1 MNNEKFSLCIP
12 CYNYIENRVDNL
24 MWRIADF
31 SSENNV
37 LYPAVYTVDGDNEYL
52 PRKLSVNAYS
62 VQQFKPSIYR
72 WSRNEKLKVRSND
85 TEICP
90 MEIVKLSD
98 SILENHNT
106 DIKIREILY
115 TGIPFYEHISNDF
128 LLVVNEDDN
137 YYEALKFKRT
147 MSCISDKNMFKIE
160 KICQDMLRATHKVEL
175 ITFLKKDVIDTQ
187 ESNIRSGAY
196 TYAPIRCFYKYLD
209 LPRASREFELREPRD
224 YAKAFVSKY
233 VKTRQEVLATTNK
246 DRQRLSNIIDIAL
259 HDKKEI
265 ADFYRET
272 GYSSLDME
280 YGLSDLKTDVIE
292 ILVGSNSFSKIIED
306 IFLRSE
312 DLKTNFIDIAKK
324 LWVAEATELMVSIE
338 KDIQDRDD
346 KLKKSTIEYT
356 SLLNKIDKIKLETTE
371 IENKYTSKEQEF
383 HELNN
388 RLEEVKSNIQRELN
402 KFQTDIVHLAA
413 MSALSN
419 TQATQQLTKI
429 GFILQKGV
437 ELDDL
442 EFDAPDTL
450 KTFAEDLQEN
460 LEISG
465 IISDVTAAVSQII
478 ACTLVS
484 GRNLILDANS
494 DNVSDAISSLLDG
507 NHATKI
513 FITDSIVDVKALIE
527 NINSISSRAVLIHG
541 LLNTFNERMFVT
553 LSQLCKEKFLI
564 FACEDVDT
572 FDALPSH
579 WWKYATL
586 LSLRSTVTI
595 HTEEKYMSYRIGETL
610 FENDKD
616 SNFDVED
623 IKRTISKYIKSN
635 NLPHVQALAIRQLF
649 SISKKH
655 LKDFSIMQK
664 YLFTDETVDIEDF
677 ELSEV

>member
-31 SSENNV
+31 SSENKV

-72 WSRNEKLKVRSND
+72 WSRNEELKVRSND
-85 TEICP
+85 TERCP
-90 MEIVKLSD
+90 IEIVKLSD

-115 TGIPFYEHISNDF
+115 TGIAFYEHISNDF

-147 MSCISDKNMFKIE
+147 MSCLSDKNMFKIE
-160 KICQDMLRATHKVEL
+160 KTCQDMLRATHKVEL

-187 ESNIRSGAY
+187 ESNIRSGAH
-196 TYAPIRCFYKYLD
+196 TYAPIRYFYKYLD

-233 VKTRQEVLATTNK
+233 VKIRQEVLATTNK

-272 GYSSLDME
+272 GYSSLDIE
-280 YGLSDLKTDVIE
+280 YALSELKTDVIE
-292 ILVGSNSFSKIIED
+292 ILVDSNSFSKIIED

-312 DLKTNFIDIAKK
+312 DLKTDFIDIAEK

-338 KDIQDRDD
+338 KDIQDKDD
-346 KLKKSTIEYT
+346 KLENLTIEYT
-356 SLLNKIDKIKLETTE
+356 SLLNKIDKTKLEATE
-371 IENKYTSKEQEF
+371 IENKHTIKEQEF
-383 HELNN
+383 HELNSK
-388 RLEEVKSNIQRELN
+388 LEEVKSNIQRELH

-419 TQATQQLTKI
+419 TQAAQQPTKI

-450 KTFAEDLQEN
+450 KTFAEYLQEN
-460 LEISG
+460 LDIAGVRITENVAISR
-465 IISDVTAAVSQII
+465 ILTS
-478 ACTLVS
+478 TLVLS
-484 GRNLILDANS
+484 RNLILDANS
-494 DNVSDAISSLLDG
+494 DNIADAISALIDG
-507 NHATKI
+507 SYADKV
-513 FITDSIVDVKALIE
+513 FITDSMVNADALVKS
-527 NINSISSRAVLIHG
+527 INLFDSKVVLIHG
-541 LLNTFNERMFVT
+541 LLDTFNERLFVT

-586 LSLRSTVTI
+586 LSLRSIVTI
-595 HTEEKYMSYRIGETL
+595 HTEEAYISYRIGETI
-610 FENDKD
+610 FQNDKD

-635 NLPHVQALAIRQLF
+635 NLPQVKALAIRQLF
-649 SISKKH
+649 SISKKYF
-655 LKDFSIMQK
+655 KNFSIMQK